1 MVWSFI
7 LLYNNGDQQRPPKQL
22 KQSIHRIKQLND
34 AMIQLAQQLN
44 YFKNIHSIPG
54 IDINQVI
61 HTLKIPSTSVI
72 IKSKIYQ
79 TYLYNSL
86 TTSSIN
92 LSPRFLIIFIK
103 LSYFSSIISISI
115 VSIVL
120 LSG

>member
-7 LLYNNGDQQRPPKQL
+7 LLYKNGDQQRPPKQL

-44 YFKNIHSIPG
+44 YFKNIHLIPG

-103 LSYFSSIISISI
+103 LLYFSSIISISI

>member
-7 LLYNNGDQQRPPKQL
+7 LLYKNGDQQRPPKQL

-92 LSPRFLIIFIK
+92 LSPRFSIIFIK

>member
-7 LLYNNGDQQRPPKQL
+7 LLYKNGDQQRPSKQL

>member
-7 LLYNNGDQQRPPKQL
+7 LLYKNGDQQRPPKQL

-86 TTSSIN
+86 TT